1 MRPGDL
7 VALSPSVDGMI
18 VDVLRASADS
28 GAFPTGSIRIVA
40 GRRPDRSS
48 GEVRVA
54 QTVYLVNDHLLSG
67 DELLGLPSDE
77 RVLLERRSTGVI
89 IGWPDR
95 VGGPGGPPEITLVRL
110 EVRGEVGPLLLGGSG

>member
-1 MRPGDL
+1 M
-7 VALSPSVDGMI
+7 
-18 VDVLRASADS
+18 
-28 GAFPTGSIRIVA
+28 
-40 GRRPDRSS
+40 
-48 GEVRVA
+48 A

-95 VGGPGGPPEITLVRL
+95 GGGRGGPKTEITLVRL